1 MKFFQLNTIIIIALL
16 GLIAALL
23 ILDVNAARSK
33 TKQTCKELLCPTA
46 KEHGYNKSQCF
57 MNDSTAT
64 FVVDDFEQERGKLKI
79 NIQLILP

>member
-1 MKFFQLNTIIIIALL
+1 MKFFQLKTIIIVALL

-23 ILDVNAARSK
+23 ILDVNAARGN
-33 TKQTCKELLCPTA
+33 TKQTCKKLLCPTA
-46 KEHGYNKSQCF
+46 KETGYNKSQCF

-64 FVVDDFEQERGKLKI
+64 FVVDDFEQERGKFKI